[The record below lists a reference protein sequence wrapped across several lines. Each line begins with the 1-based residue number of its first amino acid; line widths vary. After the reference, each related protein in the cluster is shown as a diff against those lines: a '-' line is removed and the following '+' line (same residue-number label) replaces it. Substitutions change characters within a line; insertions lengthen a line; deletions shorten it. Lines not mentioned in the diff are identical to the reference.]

1 MIKVEKEEIL
11 SSVNS
16 ILNEVE
22 EIDDSVDRFKKITE
36 DVIDNN
42 KGDVFF
48 PKLEENLE
56 KLIEAL
62 DKVVVDDIKE
72 VFQALKLGV
81 EIVEEVDNEIKG
93 EIDK

>member
-16 ILNEVE
+16 MLNKVE
-22 EIDDSVDRFKKITE
+22 EMEDNIDHFKNITD
-36 DVIDNN
+36 DVIDSN

-48 PKLEENLE
+48 PKLEESLE
-56 KLIEAL
+56 KLVEAL
-62 DKVVVDDIKE
+62 DDVVVNDIKE
-72 VFQALKLGV
+72 VFQAIKSGV

-93 EIDK
+93 EFDK